1 MNRKMRRKQDKKLK
15 KILTPEQFSE
25 LKEEATNQI
34 VEKKVDD
41 IWRKMSG
48 VLVQIMRENRIS
60 QERIAKIVGEFSVEI
75 EKQFGGAEN
84 A

>member
-15 KILTPEQFSE
+15 KILTDEQFSE

-34 VEKKVDD
+34 VEQKVDD

-60 QERIAKIVGEFSVEI
+60 QERIAKIVSEFSEEI